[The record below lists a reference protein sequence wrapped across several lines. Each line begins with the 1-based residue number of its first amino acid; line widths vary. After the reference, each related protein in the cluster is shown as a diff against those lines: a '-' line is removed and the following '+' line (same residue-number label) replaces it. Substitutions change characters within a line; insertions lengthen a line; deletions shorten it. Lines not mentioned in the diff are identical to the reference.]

1 MSEAG
6 FNMAETEV
14 KKNMPEPKWYILHTY
29 SGYEN
34 KVANDIKTLVENRN
48 LQDYIRDI
56 RVPIGPATDDY
67 GKPILDREGN
77 QKEEKLFPCYVYI
90 KMSMTDETWYICRNV
105 RGVTGFVGPGSK
117 PSPLTEEEV
126 INLGVVNKVSE
137 ASFAEGDMVNI
148 ISGPLEGFEGTVK
161 EVDKEAGT
169 VLVTVVMFGRETPT
183 TLELSAVEKIN

>member
-1 MSEAG
+1 MSEA
-6 FNMAETEV
+6 
-14 KKNMPEPKWYILHTY
+14 KWYILHTY

-34 KVANDIKTLVENRN
+34 KVANDIKTLAENRN
-48 LQDYIRDI
+48 LQHLIEDVM
-56 RVPIGPATDDY
+56 VPIGPATDDY

-77 QKEEKLFPCYVYI
+77 QKEEKLFPCYVYV
-90 KMSMTDETWYICRNV
+90 KMVMTDESWYICRNT

-117 PSPLTEEEV
+117 PIPLTEEEV
-126 INLGVVNKVSE
+126 INLGVVKKVSE
-137 ASFAEGDMVNI
+137 ATVAVGDMVNI
-148 ISGPLEGFEGTVK
+148 ISGALEGFEGTVK